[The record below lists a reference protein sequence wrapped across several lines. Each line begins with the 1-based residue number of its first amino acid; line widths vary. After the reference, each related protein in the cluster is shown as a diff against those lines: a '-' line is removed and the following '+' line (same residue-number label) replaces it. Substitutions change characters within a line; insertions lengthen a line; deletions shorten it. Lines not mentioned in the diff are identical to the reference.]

1 MNTVTFPILNLKIEI
16 EPVAFS
22 LFGIDIHWYAIL
34 IVSAILIAFIIFKIR
49 DGLYNIKYSDII
61 DLSIYVIPIS
71 IISARLYYVLFNL
84 NYYIKDPSIIFNLRS
99 GGLAIYGGIIGGLI
113 TCIIFCKKRKIKLL
127 NLLDYIAPGLA
138 LRSSNWKMG
147 QLHKHRSIWNRNYI
161 TLENGD
167 I

>member
-34 IVSAILIAFIIFKIR
+34 IVSAIVIAFIIFKIR
-49 DGLYNIKYSDII
+49 DGLYDIKYSDII

-71 IISARLYYVLFNL
+71 IVSARLYYVLFNL
-84 NYYIKDPSIIFNLRS
+84 NHYIKDPSMIFNLRS

-147 QLHKHRSIWNRNYI
+147 KLHKHRSIWNRNTI
-161 TLENGD
+161 TLENGN